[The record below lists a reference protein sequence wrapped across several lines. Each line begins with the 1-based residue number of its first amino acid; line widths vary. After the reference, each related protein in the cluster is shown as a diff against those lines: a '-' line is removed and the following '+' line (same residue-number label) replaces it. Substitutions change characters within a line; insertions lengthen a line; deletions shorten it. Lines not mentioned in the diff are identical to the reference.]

1 MRPQSSR
8 RESRMAD
15 GGREFENQGGGRGLV
30 ERTIVR
36 PFKTGGA
43 TRVRYNYKKIN
54 VSEPTSY

>member
-43 TRVRYNYKKIN
+43 TRVRYNYKKN
-54 VSEPTSY
+54 QCL